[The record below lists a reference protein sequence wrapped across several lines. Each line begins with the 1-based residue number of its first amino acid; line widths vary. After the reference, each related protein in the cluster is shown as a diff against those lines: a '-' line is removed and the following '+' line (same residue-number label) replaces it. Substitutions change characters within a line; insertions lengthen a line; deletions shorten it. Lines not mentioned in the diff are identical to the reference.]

1 MDITTSV
8 LTPNTHV
15 VVLDLDGTLYN
26 KSGMIGEMMLL
37 GIGQWWRLLA
47 ERKTRKAFRG
57 QYLGCEELFYSTYY
71 RAIANRT
78 AFSEKYISN
87 WYQNT
92 YMPMM
97 VEVIRRWHQPMAWV
111 VPFAKACHEKGVKV
125 VVLSDYGHAKE
136 KLQALGLDIQLFD
149 WVVSAPELGG
159 LKPAPQIMHHVADRM
174 GVTPQQCLVI
184 GDREDTDGDM
194 ARAVNAKFCL
204 VGLCNIVT

>member
-111 VPFAKACHEKGVKV
+111 VPFAKACHEKGVKL

-149 WVVSAPELGG
+149 WVVSAPASTAKSLAKGSPMSVAELND
-159 LKPAPQIMHHVADRM
+159 AF
-174 GVTPQQCLVI
+174 
-184 GDREDTDGDM
+184 GDKKTISLYEYYDALDE
-194 ARAVNAKFCL
+194 
-204 VGLCNIVT
+204 